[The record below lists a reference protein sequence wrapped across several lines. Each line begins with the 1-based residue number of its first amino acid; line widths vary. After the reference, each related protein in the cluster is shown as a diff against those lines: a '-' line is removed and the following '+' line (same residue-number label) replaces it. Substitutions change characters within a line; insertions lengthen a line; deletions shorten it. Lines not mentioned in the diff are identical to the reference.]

1 MANSALSGATARRD
15 SMTKRIHINLG
26 KRSYDIL
33 ICYNE
38 IHRLG
43 RYIKQLKLGTDA
55 IIITNPAIKRLFG
68 NKIEKS
74 LTTEGFNVG
83 FEIVPDSEKAKSE
96 RHCIRLL
103 NRISESDSSKRRIFL
118 IALGGGVIG
127 DLTGFVAS
135 IYRRGVPYV
144 QVPTTLLAQVDS
156 SIGGKVAIDLA
167 VGKNLAGAFY
177 QPRLVFSDISLL
189 RSLSKND
196 FTAGLAE
203 VIKYGV
209 IKSPRLFN
217 FLERN
222 CHNILRRNTTSL
234 RYIVHTCS
242 AIKAEVVE
250 RDERDN
256 KGIRVMLNLGHTI
269 GHAIEATM
277 QYKKDCSHGQAVA
290 LGMLSA
296 SFIARELALLDE
308 KSYLKIKA
316 LIKKIGLPT
325 RLKDKGIDMQ
335 SIFYAQEH
343 DKKFIH
349 GKNRFVLPVKIGKV
363 VVKEN
368 IPTTLVKDSISI
380 LFR

>member
-1 MANSALSGATARRD
+1 MAAGALSGTAIRRKL
-15 SMTKRIHINLG
+15 MKKIHINLG

-38 IHRLG
+38 IYRLG
-43 RYIKQLKLGTDA
+43 RSVRQLKIGTDA

-68 NKIEKS
+68 SKIKRS
-74 LTTEGFNVG
+74 LVSEGFNVG

-103 NRISESDSSKRRIFL
+103 NRISKSDSSRRRIFL

-135 IYRRGVPYV
+135 IYRRGMPYV

-177 QPRLVFSDISLL
+177 QPRLVFSDTSLL

-196 FTAGLAE
+196 LISGLAE

-209 IKSPRLFN
+209 IKSPQLFS
-217 FLERN
+217 FLEKN
-222 CHNILRRNTTSL
+222 YLKVLRRDKRTL
-234 RYIVHTCS
+234 RYIIHACS
-242 AIKAEVVE
+242 AIKARVVE

-256 KGIRVMLNLGHTI
+256 KDIRVILNLGHTI
-269 GHAIEATM
+269 GHAIETAM
-277 QYKKDCSHGQAVA
+277 HYKRVCSHGQAIA

-296 SFIARELALLDE
+296 SFIAKKLTLLDE
-308 KSYLKIKA
+308 ESYSKIKA

-325 RLKDKGIDMQ
+325 SLKGKGVDIQ
-335 SIFYAQEH
+335 SILFAQEH

-363 VVKEN
+363 VIKEG
-368 IPTTLVKDSISI
+368 IPTSVIKDSIAS
-380 LFR
+380 LL